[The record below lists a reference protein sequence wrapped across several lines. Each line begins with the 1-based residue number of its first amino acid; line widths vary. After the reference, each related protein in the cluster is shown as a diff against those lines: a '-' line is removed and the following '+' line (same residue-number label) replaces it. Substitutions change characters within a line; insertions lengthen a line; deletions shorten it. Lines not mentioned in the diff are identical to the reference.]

1 MFLSSVTAVE
11 CSRIYDLVLAK
22 GVLPGKLEND
32 LAYASNLSSCD
43 LLSIYMCA
51 RSIKGDDEKEDDEKE
66 TKGKRQFETTQGAT
80 RVKVI

>member
-1 MFLSSVTAVE
+1 MFLSSVTVVE

-43 LLSIYMCA
+43 LFSIYIYIYMCA
-51 RSIKGDDEKEDDEKE
+51 RSIKRETTKEDDEKDDKE
-66 TKGKRQFETTQGAT
+66 
-80 RVKVI
+80 RVE